1 MKMKGVKETAG
12 NIGASAV
19 SGMEKTKAVLQEKV
33 ERMTAH
39 DPLEK
44 EMATQKKEE
53 RINQVELEKREKLM
67 AHKAEAA
74 TGGAGKSYSYSAT
87 GAAGHPTGAHQ
98 MSAMPGHSTGAPV
111 GEVVEG
117 VVESHP
123 IGTAMAGTTRP
134 EHHPS

>member
-1 MKMKGVKETAG
+1 MKGVKETAG

-53 RINQVELEKREKLM
+53 RINQAELEKREKLM
-67 AHKAEAA
+67 AHKAEAT
-74 TGGAGKSYSYSAT
+74 TGVAAGKSYSYSTT

-98 MSAMPGHSTGAPV
+98 MSAMPGHGTGAPV
-111 GEVVEG
+111 GEVIEG
-117 VVESHP
+117 VVESRP
-123 IGTAMAGTTRP
+123 IGTAMPGTTRL
-134 EHHPS
+134 EHHRS